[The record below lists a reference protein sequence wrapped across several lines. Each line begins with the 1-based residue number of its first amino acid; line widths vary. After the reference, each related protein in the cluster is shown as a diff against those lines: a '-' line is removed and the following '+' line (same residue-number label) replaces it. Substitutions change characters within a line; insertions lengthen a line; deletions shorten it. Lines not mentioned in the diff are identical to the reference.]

1 VIWAYAALALALGV
15 AAALLVRTRRYRRD
29 DDVVRRTLSPWW
41 VPAGAVL
48 GTVIASPFYAGAPAV
63 VSLTYLLALV
73 WGLGLA
79 LIDLDVRRLPVSW
92 TVPAYPAAA
101 VALAACSAATD
112 DWAALARAAA
122 CAGIAVAV
130 FGVVALLPIDVEGLG
145 LGDVTLAGVLA
156 GLLGW
161 MSWYHAVLG
170 LAAGCLLGGFVVLVL
185 ALSRRARWHSHL
197 PYGPVLI
204 AGACL
209 FGALR
214 VG

>member
-1 VIWAYAALALALGV
+1 MIWAYAGLALALGV
-15 AAALLVRTRRYRRD
+15 AAALVVRTRRYRRD
-29 DDVVRRTLSPWW
+29 DDVVRRSLSPWW

-73 WGLGLA
+73 WGLSLA
-79 LIDLDVRRLPVSW
+79 LIDLDVRRLPEPW
-92 TVPAYPAAA
+92 TLPAYPVGAL
-101 VALAACSAATD
+101 ALAACSAATH

-122 CAGIAVAV
+122 CAGIAVAF
-130 FGVVALLPIDVEGLG
+130 FGVVALLPIDLEGLG
-145 LGDVTLAGVLA
+145 LGDATLAGVLA

-170 LAAGCLLGGFVVLVL
+170 LAAGCIFAGFAAVVLVL
-185 ALSRRARWHSHL
+185 SRRAGWHTHV
-197 PYGPVLI
+197 PYGPALI
-204 AGACL
+204 SGACL

-214 VG
+214 IG